1 LPDCFFKNCNYR
13 GAILKVADGKYNF
26 FNICLIRDMGKYKRV
41 LFAASFPLLLLLI
54 VFSMLKRPGAE
65 NI

>member
-1 LPDCFFKNCNYR
+1 
-13 GAILKVADGKYNF
+13 
-26 FNICLIRDMGKYKRV
+26 MGKYKRV